1 MSFNVVAT
9 NARLFVGLAAFAL
22 CTVARAEQPL
32 PVYPGTVHTRIG
44 NDLVIAGEY
53 YRIAYFTTK
62 DSGTGLGLMIV
73 RRIVREHGG
82 EVELQSDEGRGLTV
96 TIRLPT
102 SDRRVQMLE
111 YTVPGSAR
119 DGAADQG

>member
-1 MSFNVVAT
+1 MIKNASQAMKSGGILRIRTRADPSQVAI
-9 NARLFVGLAAFAL
+9 AFEDTGGGISPENL
-22 CTVARAEQPL
+22 SKVFQP
-32 PVYPGTVHTRIG
+32 
-44 NDLVIAGEY
+44 
-53 YRIAYFTTK
+53 YFTTK

-102 SDRRVQMLE
+102 SDRRVQMLSYPSSDAAE
-111 YTVPGSAR
+111 P
-119 DGAADQG
+119 AADADATPA